1 MNFRSIR
8 TELRKMGRKNL
19 FNMLMSQKESKCLLN
34 GLCSLHF
41 DYKGYTFCLS
51 EILGEGCESERLK
64 KLEKEACEREESQLP
79 QENVGESLFDD
90 MVTSSY
96 NLVKREDI

>member
-8 TELRKMGRKNL
+8 TELRRMGRKNL
-19 FNMLMSQKESKCLLN
+19 FNMLMSQKKSKCVLN

-64 KLEKEACEREESQLP
+64 KLEKEACEREEAQASR
-79 QENVGESLFDD
+79 ENTDAPLFDC
-90 MVTSSY
+90 MHGSSY
-96 NLVKREDI
+96 NFIEENGN

>member
-1 MNFRSIR
+1 
-8 TELRKMGRKNL
+8 
-19 FNMLMSQKESKCLLN
+19 MLMSQKESKCLLN

-64 KLEKEACEREESQLP
+64 KLEKEACEREEAKLP
-79 QENVGESLFDD
+79 PENAEAQLFDGTA
-90 MVTSSY
+90 TSSY
-96 NLVKREDI
+96 NLIEEEDN

>member
-1 MNFRSIR
+1 MNFRSVR
-8 TELRKMGRKNL
+8 TELRKMARKNL
-19 FNMLMSQKESKCLLN
+19 LNMLMNQKESKCLLN

-64 KLEKEACEREESQLP
+64 KLEKEACEREEAQAP
-79 QENVGESLFDD
+79 RENTDAPLFDCMHELD
-90 MVTSSY
+90 WF
-96 NLVKREDI
+96 E

>member
-1 MNFRSIR
+1 
-8 TELRKMGRKNL
+8 
-19 FNMLMSQKESKCLLN
+19 MLMSQKKSKCVLN

-64 KLEKEACEREESQLP
+64 KLEKEACERIEAQLP
-79 QENVGESLFDD
+79 QENVEAPLFDGT
-90 MVTSSY
+90 VTSSY
-96 NLVKREDI
+96 NLIKEEDI

>member
-1 MNFRSIR
+1 
-8 TELRKMGRKNL
+8 MGRKSL
-19 FNMLMSQKESKCLLN
+19 FKMLMSQKESKCLLN

-64 KLEKEACEREESQLP
+64 KLEKEACEREEARPS
-79 QENVGESLFDD
+79 QENVEAPLFDG
-90 MVTSSY
+90 MKSSSH
-96 NLVKREDI
+96 NLIKEEDI

>member
-1 MNFRSIR
+1 MNFRSVR
-8 TELRKMGRKNL
+8 TELRKMRRKSL

-34 GLCSLHF
+34 GLCSFHF

-64 KLEKEACEREESQLP
+64 KLEKEACEREEARLP
-79 QENVGESLFDD
+79 QENVEAPLFDG
-90 MVTSSY
+90 MKSSSY
-96 NLVKREDI
+96 NLIKEEDI